1 MITSQ
6 FKIKVLRDEEEKEVT
21 VHLQEISPFKF
32 GDIAGESA
40 SGRGQILP
48 GTFVQLAVENELI
61 VAPKD
66 LLKTIEEADNG
77 ISLVGEVAR
86 EVNGFCTNP
95 RKYELQRVE
104 REGKGKARSVADNNK
119 ESND

>member
-1 MITSQ
+1 MVTSQ
-6 FKIKVLRDEEEKEVT
+6 FDIKVLKDEEEKIVT
-21 VHLQEISPFKF
+21 VHLQEVSPFKF
-32 GDIAGESA
+32 GDIAGESI
-40 SGRGQILP
+40 STRGQILP
-48 GTFVQLAVENELI
+48 GTFVQLAVENEII

-66 LLKTIEEADNG
+66 LLKIIEEADNG

-104 REGKGKARSVADNNK
+104 RKGKKKTGDMADNNK
-119 ESND
+119 KSND